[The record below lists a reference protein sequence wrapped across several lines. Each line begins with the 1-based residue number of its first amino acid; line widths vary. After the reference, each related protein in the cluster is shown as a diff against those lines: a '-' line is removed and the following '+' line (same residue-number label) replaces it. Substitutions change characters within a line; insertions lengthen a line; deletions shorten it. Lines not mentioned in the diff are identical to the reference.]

1 MTADPLRI
9 RVRVKPG
16 ARHEGVGGRWGEE
29 DVLVVAV
36 RAPAT
41 EGKANAAVVAA
52 VAEALGVRART
63 VRIVAGAGGRN
74 KVLEIIEPP
83 VHVRAAIAD
92 LLAV

>member
-1 MTADPLRI
+1 MTAAAVRL

-41 EGKANAAVVAA
+41 EGKANVAVVAA
-52 VAEALGVRART
+52 VAKALGVRSRT
-63 VRIVAGAGGRN
+63 VRIVSGASARS
-74 KVLEIIEPP
+74 KVLEITEPP
-83 VHVRAAIAD
+83 ADIPAAIAA
-92 LLAV
+92 LLDA